1 MVHLV
6 SHTVEGETIME
17 IVRGRETPI
26 GVTSTQYDRHRSS
39 GIETQKEILPE
50 VPPYLEKLYWW
61 AYVRPWAIRIL
72 ERRWLVDLILWGNYR
87 RLCSDTL
94 DTLGETLPG
103 KTLQIACVYGDLTS
117 KLNGRVQAG
126 EGSLD
131 VVDVLPVQLEN
142 LRHKLADD
150 SVRLLVRDSSD
161 LALPDASYDRVLLYF
176 LLHEQ
181 PPAIR
186 ERTLAEA
193 FRVLKPGGRMIITD
207 FARPARWHPLRFLWL
222 PVLSRLE
229 PYAVDLW
236 RHELT
241 VWLRN
246 WHSKLRLTKKSFFGG
261 IYQIIAIEKAQQP
274 PQLGNASRIS
284 GRDGVQCPM

>member
-1 MVHLV
+1 
-6 SHTVEGETIME
+6 ME
-17 IVRGRETPI
+17 ILRGRETPI
-26 GVTSTQYDRHRSS
+26 GVTSAQHDRHRSS
-39 GIETQKEILPE
+39 EIETQKEMPPE
-50 VPPYLEKLYWW
+50 VPLYLENLYWW
-61 AYVRPWAIRIL
+61 AYVRPWAIRIF

-94 DTLGETLPG
+94 DTLGQTLPG
-103 KTLQIACVYGDLTS
+103 KTLQIACVYGNLTS
-117 KLNGRVQAG
+117 ELNERVQAG
-126 EGSLD
+126 DGSLD

-181 PPAIR
+181 PPAVR

-193 FRVLKPGGRMIITD
+193 FRVLIPGGHMIITD

-222 PVLSRLE
+222 PVLSLLE

-236 RHELT
+236 RQELT
-241 VWLRN
+241 VWLSN
-246 WHSKLRLTKKSFFGG
+246 LSPKLQLKKKLVFGG
-261 IYQIIAIEKAQQP
+261 LYQIIAIEKAQQP
-274 PQLGNASRIS
+274 QQLENASRIS
-284 GRDGVQCPM
+284 GRDGVQCDM